1 MIDDIIRKFL
11 DLHPDTPIDDKQYAV
26 PLWVIRRMLETAEAA
41 EREKYYE
48 LLEEIKVWREAYPL
62 SIFPVPDWEKVLDA
76 LTMNGLTLDAIS
88 AANLRHAAN
97 RFYEMLDET
106 IRARGQK

>member
-41 EREKYYE
+41 EREECALVCDEISSDGDAYGMAYS
-48 LLEEIKVWREAYPL
+48 EEC
-62 SIFPVPDWEKVLDA
+62 
-76 LTMNGLTLDAIS
+76 
-88 AANLRHAAN
+88 AAA
-97 RFYEMLDET
+97 